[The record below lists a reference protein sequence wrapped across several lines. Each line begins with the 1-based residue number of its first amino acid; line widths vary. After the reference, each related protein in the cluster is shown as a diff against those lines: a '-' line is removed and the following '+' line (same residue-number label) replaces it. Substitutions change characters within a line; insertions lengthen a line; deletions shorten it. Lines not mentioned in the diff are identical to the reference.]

1 MIYWDEKKDLYRNK
15 KKVCG
20 DISNT
25 IKQTVRCCTCSFY
38 KSNTVVG
45 YSISLTPKKQNEERA
60 KKKKKT
66 RRECTTLLRHAII
79 CQLGLLQYTNFL
91 HIGTFILKNNVCWM
105 DILVC
110 FKEDYYSTE
119 LSVFLCL
126 RENIYSHIKL
136 YFLNIFCWLS
146 WASKKFSWKRTRP

>member
-25 IKQTVRCCTCSFY
+25 IKQTVRCCTCSFN
-38 KSNTVVG
+38 KSNTVMG

-66 RRECTTLLRHAII
+66 RRECNTLFRHAII
-79 CQLGLLQYTNFL
+79 RQLGLGFSRIICWRTVTLKEVKIRVHQLFAHWYIYFN
-91 HIGTFILKNNVCWM
+91 IL

-110 FKEDYYSTE
+110 FKEDYYLTE

-126 RENIYSHIKL
+126 RKIIY
-136 YFLNIFCWLS
+136 F
-146 WASKKFSWKRTRP
+146 